1 MGSENF
7 PKEIGYRWPLV
18 EKHPYI
24 IGDFTWTAWDY
35 LGEAGIGKA
44 AYVEE
49 NDPLVE
55 KGAWSLMPPSGSPYP
70 WRTANDAD
78 FDITGHRLP
87 QGAYRSVVWGSEKTH
102 LFSMHPDTFGKIE
115 MMTPWG
121 FPAVVPT
128 WNYSGFENKPVALVV
143 YSNAEEVE
151 VLVNGQS
158 LGRKQVCMERPMPN
172 SVRFE
177 TVYQPG
183 KVEAISYRD
192 GKEISRDM
200 LLTTGTPASIR
211 LLPEKQEMKAD
222 GHDLIYVGIELLD
235 KDGLV
240 VPDAAVALKAEVSG
254 SATLSGFG
262 SGNPITEEDYTK
274 GETVSYRGR
283 AMAILRAGYES
294 GTVEL
299 TVSAEGMED
308 VRVELNAVDS
318 CK

>member
-1 MGSENF
+1 
-7 PKEIGYRWPLV
+7 
-18 EKHPYI
+18 
-24 IGDFTWTAWDY
+24 
-35 LGEAGIGKA
+35 
-44 AYVEE
+44 
-49 NDPLVE
+49 
-55 KGAWSLMPPSGSPYP
+55 
-70 WRTANDAD
+70 
-78 FDITGHRLP
+78 
-87 QGAYRSVVWGSEKTH
+87 
-102 LFSMHPDTFGKIE
+102 MHPDTFGKIE
-115 MMTPWG
+115 MMTLWG

-240 VPDAAVALKAEVSG
+240 VPDAAVFFKAEVSG

-274 GETVSYRGR
+274 GDTVSYRGR

-299 TVSAEGMED
+299 TVSAERMEA
-308 VRVELNAVDS
+308 VHVELIVS
-318 CK
+318 